1 MERKNRIFKSFSTA
15 LIAIMMFTAMMPS
28 WAYGETAGSGVAVQ
42 TAEQQAAQSTA
53 SAPVIKNDISEQK
66 ASYAVGDTAKALTV
80 TASSDD
86 GGELSYQ
93 WQKSADNEE
102 FADIDDADG
111 AEYVP
116 PTDKAGLS
124 YYRVIVTSVVGKG
137 TASEVSA
144 AATSSAAAVTVK
156 DSTAVKSPARSAESA
171 VPEGDGTKTA
181 PYRLAT
187 ADDLMWFA
195 EQVNKTAKK
204 STSALCAVLTADID
218 LTGRDW
224 TPIGTATDTY
234 SDYIAYGGVFDG
246 NGKTISGLSID
257 NTKKYQA
264 FIGYAKGAEVKDLT
278 ISGSLKTSDQYAAGI
293 VAYGNPV
300 TITDCRNAVTV
311 SSAKYAAGIAASAG
325 TGTVISGCR
334 NTASVSAAGDY
345 LGGIVATATGTTE
358 IKNCFNSADVTNSG
372 KPGGYSYCTG
382 GIAGSAA
389 SNSVI
394 SMCGNTGEITSTIK
408 GTGGIAGRITGTVE
422 KCFNTGDV
430 TGIYETGGIL
440 GASSGKTTTVESCY
454 NTGNVSGTAPTATF
468 NDTNAK
474 GIGGIIGGVSSNS
487 NKAAVLDCYNAGTVT
502 DSTGVSGVTA
512 GGVIGT
518 SIGKNYS
525 GAETKGLVSADNT
538 YYRSDAA
545 SRGDGYGSDTEGIT
559 AKTRDE
565 MTTPGFAAELGDS
578 YIVQDNAYPA
588 LGWQDPNAKYAVK
601 FDITPEEACLVVK
614 DAGGSDAEPSD
625 GTRTFSLRNGTY
637 SYEITCDECES
648 VSGSFTVAYSGQTI
662 SVDLKVK
669 KHDYVFKTVPEDA
682 TLTVKGQNPLADG
695 RTYQLAK
702 NGNPYEYQA
711 EKFGYTAKSG
721 SFKVKGDADADRKT
735 ITLKEEA
742 KYKVKIPFTK
752 EKGAQDSETKIT
764 VTSEEYPDAVIKAE
778 DDGIFSLPNGSYS
791 YKITSPGYKAVNG
804 EFFVYYSDLTLDEAY
819 LKIQTSWDGSTL
831 AEPAKDESGA
841 YLIYTA
847 DELMWFDSKAALST
861 SAKLMADIRINDS
874 VDAAPGSAVYKW
886 SPVGV
891 SSSKPYTG
899 TFDGNGHTI
908 SGLYVNNGSTANT
921 GVFGYV
927 GNNGQIKDLT
937 VADSIFISTAN
948 YAGAIVGYLKGNI
961 TGCHTAANV
970 SITGLSYVGGIVGE
984 LDTGGSVSGCS
995 NEASVTATGT
1005 TGDGAAGGIAG
1016 RIYSNSG
1023 NALTDSYN
1031 KGDVTSTKNAGG
1043 ITGMI
1048 YTAGGTASN
1057 VYSTGSVKATA
1068 SPGYAGGIVGQL
1080 RAGNIRYAYAAGS
1093 LEGAAT
1099 GGVAGNLGYGTKS
1112 LEKVYYLESLADDWI
1127 GDAKGYTVSGTAE
1140 AKSSSDIMQ
1149 LSCGSE
1155 DADLGTGFSADK
1167 DGINSGYP
1175 VLNWQTD
1182 APSTDPG
1189 EPTPSA
1195 DGWDGKTSAEAP
1207 VQKDGVYQLATA
1219 GDLKWFAEKI
1229 AEDRT
1234 IKGVLTKD
1242 IDLNN
1247 RVWTPAGGSDADT
1260 AFAGSLDGA
1269 GHGITGFYAKGS
1281 GAGLFAYN
1289 AGTVKDLEIS
1299 GTVRNADNAAAVAA
1313 INAGTVSKVTSNVT
1327 VKGGNSVAGIVAVN
1341 EGGTIKVCTN
1351 NGTVSGGQYIAGIT
1365 AVNRGTVSGSVNT
1378 AMITASGTFAAGIA
1392 ADNTSDSKNSGKISR
1407 CANSGHVISTAKSQ
1421 LAFTGGITGRNDSQT
1436 TSVYN
1441 TGNVV
1446 SRGSGAGGCVG
1457 INTTGS
1463 TAKGLYSTGD
1473 VTGAYVDTES
1483 GEEFRVGGAVGEMV
1497 SGVSEAYYLDLLDIA
1512 DSGSNGGT
1520 AVPIATL
1527 LTKAGD
1533 LTEMTPVKSAADGTV
1548 SLPSDISV
1556 GDTIKVT
1563 FKDSSVKDPV
1573 CVWYRDWSGE
1583 QEVVAVS
1590 DTYTVPNDMAGSKI
1604 YVKCMDPALSGI
1616 VKCGSESIQGFTGT
1630 AKISGN
1636 AVVGHTLT
1644 AEYSGKA
1651 GSADLKY
1658 QWYRGNKAI
1667 ESATGRTYTVT
1678 EEDLGKTISV
1688 AISSSKMPGEI
1699 KASAGTVKTAD
1710 AAGIWPEKECKE
1722 PALTV
1727 GIYMISNEAELKWFV
1742 NKVNGGTA
1750 SADARLTADIA
1761 LTSEKWYPIGC
1772 GKPYTGTF
1780 DGKGRTVSNLA
1791 IVSESDD
1798 QGFFGEVG
1806 GKGIVRDLNVSG
1818 NIQAGGTSCNTGGI
1832 AGNVEGKITGCTFSG
1847 TVTGVSDVGGIA
1859 GQLGLNAQISQ
1870 CRSSAAVTGNER
1882 VGGITGSVSYGT
1894 VSQCVNTGAVG
1905 TSGTT
1910 SYAGGIAGVMTN
1922 YAVIEGCYN
1931 RGSVSGTSY
1940 KGGIAGEATVC
1951 AAPQG
1956 CYSTGTVEAGLYS
1969 YGVLGSISGTEYI
1982 SQTTGSYYLAENES
1996 AATDKTATGA
2006 SAESMK
2012 KAKFIDYLN
2021 SQAGSKYFTEDTKN
2035 TNDGF
2040 PVLQWEISGT
2050 SGGSTGGGDKP
2061 AEADEISVTIT
2072 IIGDSV
2078 HGADG
2083 EHKEYYDW
2091 LGRKQ
2096 YTLEL
2101 GSTALDLFKKA
2112 AADAGIEYEMSG
2124 NSYVSS
2130 LYFPDDK
2137 INLGEFSNG
2146 PRSGWMYTINGKFT
2160 DYMSA
2165 VTLKDGDDMRFFYVD
2180 DYNDVDWSG
2189 SKTAAEAAAEV
2200 EDLINALPDPDKL
2213 TLADSAA
2220 VDRADSAYSSL
2231 SEEAKQLVSAAA
2243 KAKLDASTVKIEEL
2257 RKAMRAS
2264 LDEMYRT
2271 TGNSILKKTEKYSL
2285 DVGTSHGEWAA
2296 LGLARAGMMRDS
2308 TAEDYAQNVFR
2319 YVKKKSGSKLHAS
2332 KSTDNSRVILAL
2344 TSIGRDVTDVAGY
2357 DLLEPLADFD
2367 YVKAQGI
2374 NGPIWALIAL
2384 DSHKYEIPEAPA
2396 GTTQT
2401 TRDLLISSI
2410 LDAQLADGGWAIDE
2424 KSAEVDITA
2433 MVIQALAPYCK
2444 SDEKVNDAVNK
2455 ALAKL
2460 SDMQGADGKFRAY
2473 GTANAESNAQVIVA
2487 LTSLGIDPAEDARFI
2502 KNGSSVLDALASF
2515 YSDGAFRHTLTSE
2528 AADNGIATE
2537 QAYYALA
2544 SYYRMLEG
2552 RTTLF
2557 DMSDVEGFAKIE
2569 GKADENADNSGQS
2582 SSGSRTGTKQAS
2594 GSTKSIK
2601 SELTDAEKVMRM
2613 IDAILNPEDSAD
2625 ALPADMSKLTDD
2637 QLKSIIEAYKAYGSL
2652 SDDDKLLVK
2661 NYSDFKKILDRIGTE
2676 MHRDG
2681 KSGIIV
2687 EGIDWHYQLIVE
2699 KKDFDKSTAA
2709 DIGRK
2714 MNDDSELLVS
2724 YDIYFMDLVTG
2735 ERYEP
2740 EKPVTVKI
2748 PKPDMKGFDSAVIVH
2763 VDDEGG
2769 ISFIKCTEKDGYL
2782 VFTAQEFSMYA
2793 VAGVTGAWGD
2803 LLPVASAAMDHMIW
2817 IIIAAA
2823 AAAAL
2828 AAVIIAR
2835 RRTKKQ
2841 A

>member
-1 MERKNRIFKSFSTA
+1 MERKNRIFKSFSIA
-15 LIAIMMFTAMMPS
+15 LIAIMMLTAMMPS
-28 WAYGETAGSGVAVQ
+28 WAYGDAAGSGAAVQ
-42 TAEQQAAQSTA
+42 TDEQQAAQSTA
-53 SAPVIKNDISEQK
+53 SAPVIKNDLSEQK

-80 TASSDD
+80 TASAED

-102 FADIDDADG
+102 FVDIEDADG

-124 YYRVIVTSVVGKG
+124 YYRVIVTSVIGKG

-144 AATSSAAAVTVK
+144 SATSSAAAVTVK
-156 DSTAVKSPARSAESA
+156 DAAASQSLETSAQSA
-171 VPEGDGTKTA
+171 APEGKGTKA
-181 PYRLAT
+181 EPYRLAT

-224 TPIGTATDTY
+224 TPIGTMTNTY

-246 NGKTISGLSID
+246 NGKTISGININNSS
-257 NTKKYQA
+257 KYQA
-264 FIGYAKGAEVKDLT
+264 LIGYAKGAEVKDLT
-278 ISGSLKTSDQYAAGI
+278 VTGSIKTSAEYAAGI

-300 TITDCRNAVTV
+300 TTTDCTNAVTV

-334 NTASVSAAGDY
+334 NTAPVSAAGDY
-345 LGGIVATATGTTE
+345 LGGVVATATGKTE
-358 IKNCFNSADVTNSG
+358 IKSCFNSAAVTNSG
-372 KPGGYSYCTG
+372 KPGGYVYCTG
-382 GIAGSAA
+382 GIAGSA
-389 SNSVI
+389 SSDSVI

-408 GTGGIAGRITGTVE
+408 GTGGIAGRITGTIE

-430 TGIYETGGIL
+430 TGMYETGGIL
-440 GASSGKTTTVESCY
+440 GASSGKTTTIESCY
-454 NTGNVSGTAPTATF
+454 NTGNVSGTVPTATF
-468 NDTNAK
+468 SDKSSAK

-487 NKAAVLDCYNAGTVT
+487 SMAAVLDCYNAGNVT
-502 DSTGVSGVTA
+502 DSTGIAEAFA
-512 GGVIGT
+512 GGVIGA
-518 SIGKNYS
+518 SIGNNYS
-525 GAETKGLVSADNT
+525 GIGTKGCVSADNT
-538 YYRSDAA
+538 YYRADAA
-545 SRGDGYGSDTEGIT
+545 SQGDGYSSDTEGIT
-559 AKTRDE
+559 AKMREE
-565 MTTPGFAAELGDS
+565 MIAPGFAAELGDN

-601 FDITPEEACLVVK
+601 FNITPEEASLVVK
-614 DAGGSDAEPSD
+614 DAGGSDVEPSD

-648 VSGSFTVAYSGQTI
+648 VSGSFTVAYGGQTI
-662 SVDLKVK
+662 TVDLKVK
-669 KHDYVFKTVPEDA
+669 KYDYVFKTVPEDA
-682 TLTVKGQNPLADG
+682 TLTVKGQKPLADG

-711 EKFGYTAKSG
+711 EKFGYVAKRG
-721 SFKVKGDADADRKT
+721 SFSVKGDAAADQKT
-735 ITLKEEA
+735 ITLKEET

-752 EKGAQDSETKIT
+752 EKGGQDSETKIT
-764 VTSEEYPDAVIKAE
+764 VMSVEYPDAVIKAE
-778 DDGIFSLPNGSYS
+778 DDGSFSLPNGSYS
-791 YKITSPGYKAVNG
+791 YKITSPGYKPASG
-804 EFFVYYSDLTLDEAY
+804 EFSVYYSDLTLDEAY

-831 AEPAKDESGA
+831 SEPAKDESGA

-847 DELMWFDSKAALST
+847 DELMWFDSKAALSS

-886 SPVGV
+886 SPVGTT
-891 SSSKPYTG
+891 SSKAYTG
-899 TFDGNGHTI
+899 TFDGSGHTI
-908 SGLYVNNGSTANT
+908 SGLYVNNGSTSNT
-921 GVFGYV
+921 GLFGYV
-927 GNNGQIKDLT
+927 GKTGQIKDLT
-937 VADSIFISTAN
+937 VADSIFISTGS
-948 YAGAIVGYLKGNI
+948 YTGAIVGDLAGNM
-961 TGCHTAANV
+961 TGCHAAANV
-970 SITGLSYVGGIVGE
+970 KVTGKSYVGGIVGE

-995 NEASVTATGT
+995 NEASVTAT
-1005 TGDGAAGGIAG
+1005 AAYAGGIAG
-1016 RIYSNSG
+1016 RIFSASG
-1023 NALTDSYN
+1023 SALTDSYN
-1031 KGDVTSTKNAGG
+1031 KGDVTCTSYAGG
-1043 ITGMI
+1043 ITGVI
-1048 YTAGGTASN
+1048 YNGGTVQS

-1068 SPGYAGGIVGQL
+1068 SSGCTGGITGQL
-1080 RAGNIRYAYAAGS
+1080 RYGSIKYAYAAGS
-1093 LEGAAT
+1093 LEGT
-1099 GGVAGNLGYGTKS
+1099 VAGGIAGNMDFARGSKTLNN
-1112 LEKVYYLESLADDWI
+1112 VYYLESLADDWI
-1127 GDAKGYTVSGTAE
+1127 GAVNGCSVSGTA
-1140 AKSSSDIMQ
+1140 AARSASDIMQ

-1167 DGINSGYP
+1167 DGINGGYP

-1189 EPTPSA
+1189 EPVPSA
-1195 DGWDGKTSAEAP
+1195 GGWDGRISAEAP
-1207 VQKDGVYQLATA
+1207 AQKDGVYQLETA

-1229 AEDRT
+1229 AEDRA

-1247 RVWTPAGGSDADT
+1247 RAWKPAGGSDADT

-1269 GHGITGFYAKGS
+1269 GHSITGFYAKGS

-1289 AGTVKDLEIS
+1289 AGTVKALEIS

-1313 INAGTVSKVTSNVT
+1313 INAGTVSGVTSNVT
-1327 VKGGNSVAGIVAVN
+1327 VKGGNSVAGIAAVN
-1341 EGGTIKVCTN
+1341 EGGTIKDCTN

-1407 CANSGHVISTAKSQ
+1407 CANSGHVISTVKNQ
-1421 LAFTGGITGRNDSQT
+1421 TVFTGGIAGRNDSQT

-1446 SRGSGAGGCVG
+1446 SRGSGIGGCVG

-1483 GEEFRVGGAVGEMV
+1483 GEEFRVGGAVGEVV
-1497 SGVSEAYYLDLLDIA
+1497 SGVSEAYYLDLRDIA

-1520 AVPIATL
+1520 AVPLATL

-1548 SLPSDISV
+1548 SLPSDVSV
-1556 GDTIKVT
+1556 GDTLKVT
-1563 FKDSSVKDPV
+1563 FRDSSVKDPI

-1590 DTYTVPNDMAGSKI
+1590 DTYTVPSDMAGSKI

-1667 ESATGRTYTVT
+1667 ESATGKTYTVT
-1678 EEDLGKTISV
+1678 EDDLGKTISI
-1688 AISSSKMPGEI
+1688 AISSSRMPGEI
-1699 KASAGTVKTAD
+1699 KASTGTVKTGD
-1710 AAGIWPEKECKE
+1710 AAGIWPAKECKE
-1722 PALTV
+1722 PTLTA

-1742 NKVNGGTA
+1742 NKVNGGAT

-1761 LTSEKWYPIGC
+1761 LKSEKWYPIGC

-1780 DGKGRTVSNLA
+1780 DGKGRTVSSFA
-1791 IVSESDD
+1791 IVSENDD

-1806 GKGIVRDLNVSG
+1806 GKGIVKDLNVSG
-1818 NIQAGGTSCNTGGI
+1818 SVNAGGTSYNTGGI

-1882 VGGITGSVSYGT
+1882 VGGITGAVSYGT

-1922 YAVIEGCYN
+1922 YAVIEGSYN

-2012 KAKFIDYLN
+2012 KAKFVDYLN

-2061 AEADEISVTIT
+2061 AEADEIKVTIT

-2096 YTLEL
+2096 YTMEL

-2220 VDRADSAYSSL
+2220 VDKADSAYSSL

-2243 KAKLDASTVKIEEL
+2243 KAKLDASIVKIEEL
-2257 RKAMRAS
+2257 RKAVRAS

-2296 LGLARAGMMRDS
+2296 LGLARAGIMRDS
-2308 TAEDYAQNVFR
+2308 TAEDYAQNVFK
-2319 YVKKKSGSKLHAS
+2319 YVKKKSSAKLHAS

-2384 DSHKYEIPEAPA
+2384 DSHKYEIPEAPK
-2396 GTTQT
+2396 GTSQT
-2401 TRDLLISSI
+2401 TRELLISSI

-2433 MVIQALAPYCK
+2433 MAIQALAPYCK
-2444 SDEKVNDAVNK
+2444 SDEKVNDAVNR

-2515 YSDGAFRHTLTSE
+2515 YSDGTFRHTLTSE
-2528 AADNGIATE
+2528 ESDNGIATE

-2544 SYYRMLEG
+2544 SYHRMLEG

-2557 DMSDVEGFAKIE
+2557 DMSDVEGFAKIK
-2569 GKADENADNSGQS
+2569 GKADESTDSNGQN
-2582 SSGSRTGTKQAS
+2582 SSGSKTGTRQAS
-2594 GSTKSIK
+2594 GSTKSINSK
-2601 SELTDAEKVMRM
+2601 LTDADKVMRM
-2613 IDAILNPEDSAD
+2613 IDAIISPEDSAD

-2637 QLKSIIEAYKAYGSL
+2637 QLKSIIEAYKAYESL

-2661 NYSDFKKILDRIGTE
+2661 NYSDFKKLLDRIGTE

-2687 EGIDWHYQLIVE
+2687 EGIDWHYRLIVE

-2714 MNDDSELLVS
+2714 LNDDSELLVS
-2724 YDIYFMDLVTG
+2724 YDIYFRDLVTG
-2735 ERYEP
+2735 DRYEP

-2748 PKPDMKGFDSAVIVH
+2748 PKPDMKDFDSAVIVH

>member
-1 MERKNRIFKSFSTA
+1 MERKDRIFKSFSTA

-28 WAYGETAGSGVAVQ
+28 WAYGETAGSGAAVQ

-224 TPIGTATDTY
+224 TPIGAATNTY
-234 SDYIAYGGVFDG
+234 SDYVAYGGVFDG

-278 ISGSLKTSDQYAAGI
+278 VTGSIKTSADYAAGI

-300 TITDCRNAVTV
+300 TITDCTNAVTV
-311 SSAKYAAGIAASAG
+311 SSAKYAAGIAASIG
-325 TGTVISGCR
+325 TSTGTVISGCR
-334 NTASVSAAGDY
+334 NTAPVSAAGDY
-345 LGGIVATATGTTE
+345 LGGIVAIATGKTE
-358 IKNCFNSADVTNSG
+358 IKSCFNSAAVKNSG

-394 SMCGNTGEITSTIK
+394 SMCGNTGEIASTIK
-408 GTGGIAGRITGTVE
+408 STGGIAGRISGTIE

-440 GASSGKTTTVESCY
+440 GASSGATTTVESCY
-454 NTGNVSGTAPTATF
+454 NTGNIGGTAPTATF

-487 NKAAVLDCYNAGTVT
+487 SKAAVLDCYNAGTVT

-512 GGVIGT
+512 GGVIGM

-525 GAETKGLVSADNT
+525 GVETKGLVSADNT

-545 SRGDGYGSDTEGIT
+545 SQGDGYSSDTEGIT
-559 AKTRDE
+559 AKTHEE
-565 MTTPGFAAELGDS
+565 MIAPGFAAELGDS

-601 FDITPEEACLVVK
+601 FNITPEEASLVVK
-614 DAGGSDAEPSD
+614 DAGGSDVEPSD

-648 VSGSFTVAYSGQTI
+648 VSSSFTVAYGGQTI

-669 KHDYVFKTVPEDA
+669 KYDYVFKTVPEDA
-682 TLTVKGQNPLADG
+682 TLTVKGQKPLADG

-711 EKFGYTAKSG
+711 EKFGYVAKSG
-721 SFKVKGDADADRKT
+721 SFSVKGDAAADRKT
-735 ITLKEEA
+735 ITLKEET

-752 EKGAQDSETKIT
+752 EKGGQDSETKIT
-764 VTSEEYPDAVIKAE
+764 VMSVEYPDAVIKAE
-778 DDGIFSLPNGSYS
+778 DDGSFSLPNGSYS
-791 YKITSPGYKAVNG
+791 YKITSPGYKPASG
-804 EFFVYYSDLTLDEAY
+804 EFSVYYSDLTLDEAY

-831 AEPAKDESGA
+831 SEPAKDGSGA

-847 DELMWFDSKAALST
+847 DELMWFDSKAALSS

-874 VDAAPGSAVYKW
+874 VDAAPGSTVYKW
-886 SPVGV
+886 SPVGTA
-891 SSSKPYTG
+891 SSKAYTG
-899 TFDGNGHTI
+899 TFDGSGHTI
-908 SGLYVNNGSTANT
+908 SGLYVNNGSTSNT
-921 GVFGYV
+921 GMFGYV
-927 GNNGQIKDLT
+927 GKTGQIKDLT
-937 VADSIFISTAN
+937 IADSIFISTAN
-948 YAGAIVGYLKGNI
+948 YAGAIAGDLAGKME
-961 TGCHTAANV
+961 GCHAAANV
-970 SITGLSYVGGIVGE
+970 KVTGKSYVGGIVGE

-995 NEASVTATGT
+995 NEASVTATSSY
-1005 TGDGAAGGIAG
+1005 AGGIAG
-1016 RIYSNSG
+1016 RIYSASG
-1023 NALTDSYN
+1023 SALTDSYN
-1031 KGDVTSTKNAGG
+1031 KGDVTCTSYAGG
-1043 ITGMI
+1043 ITGVI
-1048 YTAGGTASN
+1048 YNGGTAQS
-1057 VYSTGSVKATA
+1057 VYSTGSIKATA
-1068 SPGYAGGIVGQL
+1068 SSGIAGGITGQL
-1080 RAGNIRYAYAAGS
+1080 RYGSIKYAYAAGS
-1093 LEGAAT
+1093 LEGTVA
-1099 GGVAGNLGYGTKS
+1099 GGVAGNMDFARGSKTLDN
-1112 LEKVYYLESLADDWI
+1112 VYYLESLADDWI
-1127 GDAKGYTVSGTAE
+1127 GAVNGCSVSGTAV
-1140 AKSSSDIMQ
+1140 AKSASDIMQ

-1155 DADLGTGFSADK
+1155 DSDLGTCFSADK
-1167 DGINSGYP
+1167 DGINGGYP

-1189 EPTPSA
+1189 EPTPSV
-1195 DGWDGKTSAEAP
+1195 DGWDGNTSVEAP
-1207 VQKDGVYQLATA
+1207 AQKDGIYQLATA

-1229 AEDRT
+1229 AEVRA

-1247 RVWTPAGGSDADT
+1247 RAWTPAGGSDADT

-1269 GHGITGFYAKGS
+1269 GHSITGFYAKGS

-1289 AGTVKDLEIS
+1289 AGTVKNLEIS
-1299 GTVRNADNAAAVAA
+1299 GTVRNADNAAAVAG
-1313 INAGTVSKVTSNVT
+1313 INAGTVSGVTSNVT

-1341 EGGTIKVCTN
+1341 EGGTIKDCTN

-1407 CANSGHVISTAKSQ
+1407 CANSGHVISTVKNQ
-1421 LAFTGGITGRNDSQT
+1421 TVFTGGITGRNDSQM

-1446 SRGSGAGGCVG
+1446 SRGSGVGGCVG

-1520 AVPIATL
+1520 AVPLATL
-1527 LTKAGD
+1527 LTKAGN
-1533 LTEMTPVKSAADGTV
+1533 LTEMTPAKSAADGTV

-1556 GDTIKVT
+1556 GDTLKVT

-1583 QEVVAVS
+1583 QEVMAVS
-1590 DTYTVPNDMAGSKI
+1590 DTYTVPSDMAGSKI

-1651 GSADLKY
+1651 GSTDLKY
-1658 QWYRGNKAI
+1658 QWYRGNKTI
-1667 ESATGRTYTVT
+1667 ESATGKTYTVT
-1678 EEDLGKTISV
+1678 EDDLGKTISI
-1688 AISSSKMPGEI
+1688 AISSSRMPGEI
-1699 KASAGTVKTAD
+1699 KASAGTVKTGD
-1710 AAGIWPEKECKE
+1710 VAGIWPAKECKE
-1722 PALTV
+1722 PALTA

-1742 NKVNGGTA
+1742 NKVNGGAT

-1761 LTSEKWYPIGC
+1761 LKSEKWYPIGC
-1772 GKPYTGTF
+1772 DKAYTGTF
-1780 DGKGRTVSNLA
+1780 DGKGRTVSSLA
-1791 IVSESDD
+1791 IVSKNDD

-1806 GKGIVRDLNVSG
+1806 GKGIVKDLNVSG
-1818 NIQAGGTSCNTGGI
+1818 SVNAGGTSCNTGGI
-1832 AGNVEGKITGCTFSG
+1832 AGNVKGKITGCTFSG

-1882 VGGITGSVSYGT
+1882 IGGITGSVSYGT

-1922 YAVIEGCYN
+1922 YAVIEGSYN

-2012 KAKFIDYLN
+2012 KAKFVDYLN

-2035 TNDGF
+2035 ANDGF

-2050 SGGSTGGGDKP
+2050 SGGSTGGEDKP
-2061 AEADEISVTIT
+2061 AEADEIKVTIT
-2072 IIGDSV
+2072 IIGDTV

-2096 YTLEL
+2096 YTMEL

-2130 LYFPDDK
+2130 LYFPDDR

-2189 SKTAAEAAAEV
+2189 SKTAAEVAAEA
-2200 EDLINALPDPDKL
+2200 EALINALPDPDKL

-2220 VDRADSAYSSL
+2220 VDKADSAYSSL

-2243 KAKLDASTVKIEEL
+2243 KAKLYASTVKIEEL
-2257 RKAMRAS
+2257 KKAVRAS
-2264 LDEMYRT
+2264 LDEMYRM

-2296 LGLARAGMMRDS
+2296 LGLARAGIMRDS
-2308 TAEDYAQNVFR
+2308 TAEDYAQNVFK
-2319 YVKKKSGSKLHAS
+2319 YVKKKSSAKLHAS

-2384 DSHKYEIPEAPA
+2384 DSHKYEITEVPK
-2396 GTTQT
+2396 GTSQT
-2401 TRDLLISSI
+2401 TRELLINSI
-2410 LDAQLADGGWAIDE
+2410 LDAQLAGGGWAIDE

-2433 MVIQALAPYCK
+2433 MAIQALAPYCK

-2515 YSDGAFRHTLTSE
+2515 YSDGTFRHTLTSE
-2528 AADNGIATE
+2528 ELDNGIATE

-2544 SYYRMLEG
+2544 SYHRMLEG

-2557 DMSDVEGFAKIE
+2557 DMSDVESFAKIE
-2569 GKADENADNSGQS
+2569 GKADENTDGNGQN
-2582 SSGSRTGTKQAS
+2582 SSGSKTGTKQAS

-2601 SELTDAEKVMRM
+2601 SKLTDADKVMRM
-2613 IDAILNPEDSAD
+2613 IDAIISPEDSAD
-2625 ALPADMSKLTDD
+2625 ALSADISKLTDD
-2637 QLKSIIEAYKAYGSL
+2637 QLKSIIDAYKAYESL

-2661 NYSDFKKILDRIGTE
+2661 NYSDFKKLLDRIGTE

-2687 EGIDWHYQLIVE
+2687 EGIDWHYRLIVE

-2714 MNDDSELLVS
+2714 LNDDSELLVS
-2724 YDIYFMDLVTG
+2724 YDIYFRDLVTG
-2735 ERYEP
+2735 DRYEP
-2740 EKPVTVKI
+2740 EKPVTVKM
-2748 PKPDMKGFDSAVIVH
+2748 PKPDMKDFDSAVIVH

-2793 VAGVTGAWGD
+2793 VAGVTGVWGD
-2803 LLPVASAAMDHMIW
+2803 LLPVASATMDHMIW

-2841 A
+2841 V